1 MIFTSGEYTMR
12 LADLYPL
19 SPLLTITASV
29 IWVMMAIGARRN
41 YPFALGSTLLGLG
54 LTALA
59 AFMVW
64 RGEPLSV
71 LQIGFHLFTVVVDGY
86 ALFFIMLTCLA
97 AAGLSVIAHDY
108 WSEFDDQREEFLLL
122 LLLATLGAV
131 VLAMS
136 AHFATFLLGLETLS
150 MSLYGMLAYPV
161 HSRCRSGNNAKAL
174 ESAVKYLILSAVSTA
189 MILFG
194 VALIY
199 AETGSLAFNGLADLP
214 VGPEV
219 GFSVVALLLLAAGVA
234 FKLSLFPFHIWTP
247 DVYEGAPV
255 PATAY
260 LATIGKLAVF
270 IVLLRVML
278 DIRFLGI
285 HAVAIVFSLLAL
297 LSIIAGNLLALL
309 QDNLKRILAYSSI
322 AHMGYLLIALIAA
335 FIAEG
340 TISVEAVSFYLF
352 AYVIMTLGAFGIVS
366 LLSSDARERDD
377 IADYQGLFWR
387 RPWLAAAFTGMLL
400 SLAGIPLTAGFI
412 GKFYLVL
419 AGVESG
425 QWLLLGALIVGSGIG
440 LYYYLRIVYRML
452 LPAPADAPELRVGNA
467 ASSVVLVLFVLIVL
481 FGVYPASLMSLI
493 QGIAL

>member
-1 MIFTSGEYTMR
+1 MMFTSGEYTMR

-29 IWVMMAIGARRN
+29 IWVMLAIGVKRN
-41 YPFALGSTLLGLG
+41 YSFTLVSTIVGLS

-59 AFMVW
+59 AYSVW
-64 RGEPLSV
+64 QAEPLPV
-71 LQIGFHLFTVVVDGY
+71 LQRGFYLFTVVLDGY

-136 AHFATFLLGLETLS
+136 IHFATFLLGLETLS

-161 HSRCRSGNNAKAL
+161 QSKRAASGHAL

-199 AETGSLAFNGLADLP
+199 AETGSLSFAGLQGLP
-214 VGPEV
+214 AGPGI
-219 GFSVVALLLLAAGVA
+219 GFSVVALLLIAAGVA

-247 DVYEGAPV
+247 DVYEGAPA

-260 LATIGKLAVF
+260 LATIGKIAVF
-270 IVLLRVML
+270 IVLLRVVVET
-278 DIRFLGI
+278 RALGI
-285 HAVAIVFSLLAL
+285 APVVIVFSLLAL
-297 LSIIAGNLLALL
+297 LSIVAGNLLALL
-309 QDNLKRILAYSSI
+309 QDNVKRILAYSSI
-322 AHMGYLLIALIAA
+322 AHMGYLLIAIIAA
-335 FIAEG
+335 FYAEG
-340 TISVEAVSFYLF
+340 PISVEAVSFYLF
-352 AYVIMTLGAFGIVS
+352 AYVIMTLGAFGVVS
-366 LLSSDARERDD
+366 LLSSDALERDS

-425 QWLLLGALIVGSGIG
+425 LWLLLAALVVGSGIG

-452 LPAPADAPELRVGNA
+452 LPEPADAPELRAGSA
-467 ASSVVLVLFVLIVL
+467 AFAVVFVLFVLLVL

-493 QGIAL
+493 QAIAL